1 MRFKVFI
8 LIVILN
14 ISCQEIA
21 YSQVQTK
28 YEEIINGINN
38 VQAKLS
44 VSRNKYLKSIND
56 ELESRKKSISDLL
69 VKPTTFC
76 SDIVTEASNS
86 IETIISDI
94 SKKICKNN
102 KKNNK
107 CIPKAIYNNITPEL
121 ENIKEKL
128 VEDSDENSFLD
139 ICESSDS
146 PLGCLTNQEEQKPEI
161 TTTNNDIEIIG
172 CNSNEKFM
180 LSEILQ
186 SNKPTLSSTTK
197 VDTKLDL
204 GNIEF
209 YKYSLHSGD
218 IYVVKNDSYLPLE
231 AQVKLQ
237 SNSTNVIAEIPQLIS
252 LLPKEQQFAFKI
264 CVTNSAQ
271 PWNYDYTYNEE
282 IGFSKSTHTGSGKYL
297 LPFKSG
303 ETYIVNQGETGSF
316 SHTGNFL
323 YSIDFDL
330 LEGTEFTA
338 MRNGTVVFIKEDS
351 NEGGADKSFEDK
363 ANFIWVLQSDNSI
376 AKYVHLQQN
385 GAIVN
390 LGDSV
395 KAGDVLGYSGN
406 TGYTSGPHLHVQVIL
421 PKGLDGEEKIPIRF
435 NGIDGAL
442 VEGSSYTAYP
452 ICK

>member
-1 MRFKVFI
+1 MKFKVFI
-8 LIVILN
+8 LIIILN

-28 YEEIINGINN
+28 YEEIIDGITN
-38 VQAKLS
+38 VQEKLA
-44 VSRNKYLKSIND
+44 VPRNKYLKSIND

-69 VKPTTFC
+69 IKPTIFC
-76 SDIVTEASNS
+76 SDIVTEASNNIES
-86 IETIISDI
+86 ILNDI

-102 KKNNK
+102 KKNRK

-121 ENIKEKL
+121 ENIKKKL
-128 VEDSDENSFLD
+128 VEDLDENSFLD

-161 TTTNNDIEIIG
+161 TITSNDIEITG

-186 SNKPTLSSTTK
+186 SNKLTLSSTTN

-204 GNIEF
+204 GIIEF
-209 YKYSLHSGD
+209 YKYPLNSGD

-231 AQVKLQ
+231 AKVKLQ
-237 SNSTNVIAEIPQLIS
+237 SNSTNVTAEIPQLIS

-264 CVTNSAQ
+264 CATNPAQ
-271 PWNYDYTYNEE
+271 TWNYDYTYNEE
-282 IGFSKSTHTGSGKYL
+282 IGFSKSIHTGSGKYL

-303 ETYIVNQGETGSF
+303 ETYIVTQGETGSF

-330 LEGTEFTA
+330 LGTEFTA
-338 MRNGTVVFIKEDS
+338 MRNGIVVFIKEDS
-351 NEGGADKSFEDK
+351 NEGGADKSFEDE
-363 ANFIWVLQSDNSI
+363 ANFIWVLHSDNSI

-421 PKGLDGEEKIPIRF
+421 PKGFDSEEKIPIRF
-435 NGIDGAL
+435 NGIDGTL